1 MDSSKLNGIIGKAS
15 KLMQLESNGTL
26 NKIANNKRAEINNA
40 LENQDINPQ
49 MTMQQQPQQMMQQG
63 IIGNN
68 ASKVPSVIRESFKNN
83 PIDTTVLGGGMPSPN
98 GGSIL
103 DSIISP
109 QIKQNI
115 KEEKAILRQPQ
126 TIVEEK
132 PMIAQNALVDYP
144 MIRTIVE
151 DIVRKYTASL
161 GKKVLNESKQQINE
175 LNTFIIGK
183 KFKFLD
189 GKGNIYEATL
199 KKIGNINDKK

>member
-1 MDSSKLNGIIGKAS
+1 MDNSKLNGIIGRAS

-26 NKIANNKRAEINNA
+26 NKIANGKRGEINNA
-40 LENQDINPQ
+40 IENPDIVVQTP
-49 MTMQQQPQQMMQQG
+49 QQQQQMIPQNALC
-63 IIGNN
+63 NN

-83 PIDTTVLGGGMPSPN
+83 PIDTTVLGGGMPSCN

-103 DSIISP
+103 DSLITP
-109 QIKQNI
+109 QMKQSI
-115 KEEKAILRQPQ
+115 QEEKAVIRQQQPI
-126 TIVEEK
+126 TEER
-132 PMIAQNALVDYP
+132 PIISQNAIVDYP

-161 GKKVLNESKQQINE
+161 SKKVLNESKQQINE

-199 KKIGNINDKK
+199 KKIGNINDKKS